1 MKKILMIIFLIAVF
15 LNINCVYA
23 SSTEEMIG
31 EQEKELGIQG
41 FIKEAQKYTSEVFED
56 TNINDIYKSA
66 LTGDIKLEGLMRWY
80 IKNSRNRNC

>member
-31 EQEKELGIQG
+31 AQEKELGVQG